1 MKYSTSLA
9 LFAFSAF
16 LVPVAAVSATR
27 SVPLTQVAAQLGY
40 GYAYLGPEDAVQL
53 QRPGLVILIRP
64 GEKLIDVNDR
74 TEAMDAAPVF
84 IKDDL
89 YVPDSFVERLRQL
102 AIKFPTTAAPPSTE
116 GQVVIIGPQAG
127 ETVHGGTISLKVR
140 QLPGSQSLAVSG
152 TAPPTAPITVTMK
165 ETFWSEVPDVIL
177 NRDDVDTDSSGHFQA
192 IVPVAPGYFRGG
204 IITVVASSLP
214 GVTTA
219 SAKIV
224 LRPPNAGVDVPAEDI
239 PKSIR

>member
-1 MKYSTSLA
+1 VKYSTSLA

-16 LVPVAAVSATR
+16 LAPVAAVSATNQ
-27 SVPLTQVAAQLGY
+27 VPLTQAAAQLGY
-40 GYAYLGPEDAVQL
+40 SYAYLGPQDAVQL
-53 QRPGLVILIRP
+53 SRPGLIILIRP

-74 TEAMDAAPVF
+74 TEAMDTAPVF

-89 YVPDSFVERLRQL
+89 YVPGSFVDRLRQL
-102 AIKFPTTAAPPSTE
+102 ANKFPVTAAPPSTE
-116 GQVVIIGPQAG
+116 ASVVIVGPRSGQ
-127 ETVHGGTISLKVR
+127 TVHGGTISLSVR
-140 QLPGSQSLAVSG
+140 QLPGTQSLAVSG

-165 ETFWSEVPDVIL
+165 ETFWSEVPDVVL
-177 NRDDVDTDSSGHFQA
+177 NRDDVDTDSNGRFEA

-224 LRPPNAGVDVPAEDI
+224 LRPPNANVDVPAEDI
-239 PKSIR
+239 PKAIR

>member
-1 MKYSTSLA
+1 VKYSTSLA

-16 LVPVAAVSATR
+16 LVPVAAISASSEVS
-27 SVPLTQVAAQLGY
+27 LTQAAAQLGY

-53 QRPGLVILIRP
+53 SRPGLIIVVRP

-84 IKDDL
+84 MKDDL
-89 YVPDSFVERLRQL
+89 FVTSSFVLRLREL
-102 AIKFPTTAAPPSTE
+102 ASRFPTTAAPPSIE
-116 GQVVIIGPQAG
+116 APVVIVGPRVG
-127 ETVHGGTISLKVR
+127 ETVHGGTISLNVR
-140 QLPGSQSLAVSG
+140 QLPGSQSLAISG
-152 TAPPTAPITVTMK
+152 SAPPSAPITVTIK
-165 ETFWSEVPDVIL
+165 ETFWDEVPDVVL
-177 NRDDVDTDSSGHFQA
+177 NRDDVDADNDGHFEA

-224 LRPPNAGVDVPAEDI
+224 LRPPNNGVVVPAQQI